1 MVATICGHEGGLRS
15 NGRNLR
21 TTLLLQQASAIDALE
36 ARVTSLENG
45 LLAPSPTQKSQ
56 VARLSTAGM
65 WLGLFE

>member
-15 NGRNLR
+15 DGWNGQ
-21 TTLLLQQASAIDALE
+21 TPLLPQASAIDALE

-45 LLAPSPTQKSQ
+45 LLAPFRALKSQ

-65 WLGLFE
+65 